1 MRTLTWKHRL
11 ERLRLLID
19 EENPFFLMISPTAP
33 HVQNLYDPPAP
44 PARYYGLFNDTTV
57 PRTPNFN
64 PPQKYQKGKPS
75 WLRDLA
81 PLNST
86 QIDEIDL
93 LYQRRLESLRGVD
106 DIVDDVVEM
115 LEKKGIIDNTYSK
128 PSGGSSMVSTYS
140 ILLLTTRSNILY

>member
-1 MRTLTWKHRL
+1 
-11 ERLRLLID
+11 
-19 EENPFFLMISPTAP
+19 MISPTAP

-44 PARYYGLFNDTTV
+44 PARYLGLFNDTIV

-64 PPQKYQKGKPS
+64 PPEQYQKGKPS
-75 WLRDLA
+75 WLRGLA

-115 LEKKGIIDNTYSK
+115 LEDRGIIDNTYST
-128 PSGGSSMVSTYS
+128 SSDGSFMAPTSSVLS
-140 ILLLTTRSNILY
+140 LTTHSYILH